1 MEYKQF
7 VVKAFEREPGKWR
20 ASVERANG
28 KVLLRAMARRR
39 RALDKFITGMD
50 ATAAEAAMRM
60 AMAAI
65 DANAFSRISY
75 RDKRQARAAL
85 NDIET
90 LSERTDAR
98 QPVDA
103 SAWPIETEA
112 AYSPSSP
119 SVLPVDR
126 LTRCTRVHTGQVT
139 LS

>member
-28 KVLLRAMARRR
+28 KALLRAMARRR

-75 RDKRQARAAL
+75 RDKRQARLAL

-90 LSERTDAR
+90 QGARTDAR

-103 SAWPIETEA
+103 LG
-112 AYSPSSP
+112 
-119 SVLPVDR
+119 VVD
-126 LTRCTRVHTGQVT
+126 
-139 LS
+139 

>member
-28 KVLLRAMARRR
+28 KALLKAIARRR

-75 RDKRQARAAL
+75 RDRRQARTTL
-85 NDIET
+85 NDMET
-90 LSERTDAR
+90 RGERADAR
-98 QPVDA
+98 TKDVPAPV
-103 SAWPIETEA
+103 
-112 AYSPSSP
+112 
-119 SVLPVDR
+119 
-126 LTRCTRVHTGQVT
+126 G
-139 LS
+139 

>member
-50 ATAAEAAMRM
+50 ATAAGAAMRM

-103 SAWPIETEA
+103 FGVA
-112 AYSPSSP
+112 
-119 SVLPVDR
+119 D
-126 LTRCTRVHTGQVT
+126 
-139 LS
+139 

>member
-28 KVLLRAMARRR
+28 KALLRAMARRR

-50 ATAAEAAMRM
+50 ATAAESAMRM

-65 DANAFSRISY
+65 DANAFSRISS
-75 RDKRQARAAL
+75 RDKRQARLAP

-90 LSERTDAR
+90 RGTRADAR

-103 SAWPIETEA
+103 FGVA
-112 AYSPSSP
+112 
-119 SVLPVDR
+119 D
-126 LTRCTRVHTGQVT
+126 
-139 LS
+139 

>member
-28 KVLLRAMARRR
+28 KALLKALARRR

-50 ATAAEAAMRM
+50 ATAAEAAMQM

-75 RDKRQARAAL
+75 RDTRQARPARKDSA
-85 NDIET
+85 T
-90 LSERTDAR
+90 RVERADAR
-98 QPVDA
+98 TKSVSAPV
-103 SAWPIETEA
+103 
-112 AYSPSSP
+112 
-119 SVLPVDR
+119 V
-126 LTRCTRVHTGQVT
+126 
-139 LS
+139 